1 MAAKR
6 SSSGCQPPR
15 SLARATLLIAVVL
28 GSLVGCD
35 EQILHDLTEQE
46 ANKVL
51 SRLHVGSLS
60 AQKVLQSDG
69 RWAIAVDENQVIPAL
84 TFLDSN
90 RVLAARTSNLP
101 VSSKGGIVPSR
112 EEQWFRY
119 ERSIAVSI
127 EESLS
132 TIRGV
137 LEVRVHVNLPEK
149 DPLFGTT
156 SKESGS
162 GSVLLVVDERYEA
175 SKSDVAHLVSGAA
188 GIPPERISV
197 LQSRHAELEPENPDD
212 LKTETTDLI
221 QEQLAAVSAA
231 SEVVPNA
238 AREVSE
244 KASVVDPSAK
254 SFSFQG
260 LLIAASILALG
271 ALGVALWRMRK
282 KRGTRFSLPQHE
294 NGGEVEE

>member
-1 MAAKR
+1 
-6 SSSGCQPPR
+6 
-15 SLARATLLIAVVL
+15 LLIAVVL

-60 AQKVLQSDG
+60 AEKVLQSDG
-69 RWAIAVDENQVIPAL
+69 RWAIAVDENKVIPAL

-149 DPLFGTT
+149 DPLFGTS

-175 SKSDVAHLVSGAA
+175 SKKDVAHLVSGAA

-197 LQSRHAELEPENPDD
+197 LQSRHAELEPENLDAPKPDTISIIEE
-212 LKTETTDLI
+212 KPVVASTP
-221 QEQLAAVSAA
+221 
-231 SEVVPNA
+231 SEVVTSNA
-238 AREVSE
+238 IDTSE
-244 KASVVDPSAK
+244 KTVVVEPYGK
-254 SFSFQG
+254 SFSFQWALITGG
-260 LLIAASILALG
+260 LLAVGVLGLALW
-271 ALGVALWRMRK
+271 LMRK
-282 KRGTRFSLPQHE
+282 KRGTRFSLPQRK
-294 NGGEVEE
+294 NVAEVNE